1 MPEQQKLYIVRKEY
15 DGFGGAE
22 NVAKRYN
29 DHFSA
34 HFDTDL
40 SMQEQILVIVDL
52 KVTKGL
58 VGGSHYHFL
67 IRLIVF

>member
-40 SMQEQILVIVDL
+40 VYAGANIGDCRFKGNQ
-52 KVTKGL
+52 GL